1 MSHGSYDHRLPLAP
15 CLSELADIAAQV
27 PADHR
32 AAPACIHPVLRAAA
46 TAVVQTA
53 PDGMDAV
60 RRHLP
65 SLVATASDRAT
76 ITVYAAVRA
85 AVHVADAIS
94 TPMASQ
100 WRTIADL
107 VAAGD
112 FTMSLWRVHS
122 ATLKAA
128 IFRGADHIGA
138 GTPAGGALIRG
149 FTHALAA
156 VDPEA
161 GLSYPERVD
170 RACWAAWYLTH
181 ASVPRVA
188 CTPESLL
195 AYTATET
202 ALLLADVRTVTADG
216 MDEDAWQVS
225 DTTDYTPALP
235 GTVTA

>member
-1 MSHGSYDHRLPLAP
+1 MSHRSYDHRTPLDP
-15 CLSELADIAAQV
+15 CLAELADIAAQV
-27 PADHR
+27 PVDHR

-65 SLVATASDRAT
+65 VLVATASDRPA
-76 ITVYAAVRA
+76 IAVYAAIRA

-107 VAAGD
+107 VASGD
-112 FTMSLWRVHS
+112 FSMSLWRVHS
-122 ATLKAA
+122 STLQQS

-138 GTPAGGALIRG
+138 GSEGGGSLIRG
-149 FTHALAA
+149 FTHAFAA

-161 GLSYPERVD
+161 GLSYPERVE
-170 RACWAAWYLTH
+170 RASWAAYYLAH

-188 CTPESLL
+188 CSPESLL

-216 MDEDAWQVS
+216 MDADAWQVS
-225 DTTDYTPALP
+225 HTTTRTPCAP